1 MQADIKHII
10 AVASGKGG
18 VGKSTTA
25 VNLALALQH
34 GGARVGVLDADIY
47 GPSVPHMLGV
57 QETPDAVGEGIM
69 PIMAHGL
76 QTMSIGY
83 LVDQG
88 NAVAWRGPMATRALQ
103 QLMRDT
109 KWDNLDYLI
118 IDLPPGTGDIH
129 LTLVQKIPL
138 TAAVIVTTPQDLA
151 LIDAR
156 RAVSLFN
163 KVKVP
168 VLGVIENMSY
178 HVCSQ
183 CGHESALFGQG
194 GGDSLA
200 GEHDIEVLGKIPLA
214 MPIREQAD
222 SGMPTVAA
230 DPTSSLADA
239 YISAS
244 KAVVAGLALHAK
256 DFKRKFPKIVIEGGR

>member
-1 MQADIKHII
+1 M
-10 AVASGKGG
+10 
-18 VGKSTTA
+18 
-25 VNLALALQH
+25 
-34 GGARVGVLDADIY
+34 
-47 GPSVPHMLGV
+47 
-57 QETPDAVGEGIM
+57 
-69 PIMAHGL
+69 
-76 QTMSIGY
+76 
-83 LVDQG
+83 
-88 NAVAWRGPMATRALQ
+88 
-103 QLMRDT
+103 
-109 KWDNLDYLI
+109 I

-163 KVKVP
+163 KVKIP

-200 GEHDIEVLGKIPLA
+200 GEHNIEVLGKIPLA

-222 SGMPTVAA
+222 SGAPTVTA
-230 DPTSSLADA
+230 DPTSSLAEA

-244 KAVVAGLALHAK
+244 QAVVVGLALHAK
-256 DFKRKFPKIVIEGGR
+256 DFKRKFPKIVTEGGR